1 MAIPS
6 SVVGDSVGCATAVVS
21 SAAVGDAAALSSAG
35 VELSCGAAAADVEA
49 PPVEGMVRGTPTPA
63 QSCWAAL
70 RTAGKGKK
78 C

>member
-49 PPVEGMVRGTPTPA
+49 PPVMGTPTPA

-70 RTAGKGKK
+70 RTAGTGKK